1 MPALP
6 CVADLVAETMSGQAP
21 AAPGRVARFYENNAA
36 YIRYGVAV
44 TEVIVVPLLVFNA
57 IGQIQLEEPLKSW
70 VIVPLALIETMSIA
84 ALLVAGYQSPKAT
97 ATPCRWCGGPIVAEV
112 SAWVCQSC
120 HHRDE
125 RGQHDVR
132 PTDSPTPNS

>member
-1 MPALP
+1 MPALSL
-6 CVADLVAETMSGQAP
+6 VADLVAKAMPQQEQVV
-21 AAPGRVARFYENNAA
+21 PGRVARFYEKNVA
-36 YIRYGVAV
+36 YIRYGAAV

-70 VIVPLALIETMSIA
+70 VIVPLALIETVSIA
-84 ALLVAGYQSPKAT
+84 ALLIAGYQSPRAT
-97 ATPCRWCGGPIVAEV
+97 MAPCRWCGGGPMLAEV

-125 RGQHDVR
+125 RGH
-132 PTDSPTPNS
+132 S

>member
-1 MPALP
+1 
-6 CVADLVAETMSGQAP
+6 MSQQHAP
-21 AAPGRVARFYENNAA
+21 AAPGRVTRFYEKNVA
-36 YIRYGVAV
+36 YIRYGAAV

-57 IGQIQLEEPLKSW
+57 IGQVQLEEPLKSW
-70 VIVPLALIETMSIA
+70 VILPLALIETVSIA

-97 ATPCRWCGGPIVAEV
+97 ATPCRWCGGPLVAEV

-125 RGQHDVR
+125 RDR
-132 PTDSPTPNS
+132 PEGRPADSPTPGS

>member
-1 MPALP
+1 M
-6 CVADLVAETMSGQAP
+6 AP
-21 AAPGRVARFYENNAA
+21 QEPVVPSRVARFYEKNVA
-36 YIRYGVAV
+36 YIRYGAAV

-70 VIVPLALIETMSIA
+70 VIVPLALIETVSIA
-84 ALLVAGYQSPKAT
+84 ALLVAGYHSPRAT
-97 ATPCRWCGGPIVAEV
+97 ATPCRWCGGPLVAEV

-125 RGQHDVR
+125 RGMPPSA
-132 PTDSPTPNS
+132 PT